1 MAGFLHL
8 IKGDSASLAASV
20 IEANRREPN
29 ARVTVVLLDSA
40 VAPSL
45 PADVTLR
52 RLADGDLDYAG
63 LLDLIFAHD
72 HVVTW

>member
-8 IKGDSASLAASV
+8 IKGDSVTLAASV

-29 ARVTVVLLDSA
+29 ARVTVVLLGDAA
-40 VAPSL
+40 VPAL
-45 PADVTLR
+45 PADVTVR
-52 RLADGDLDYAG
+52 RLVNGDLDYAG
-63 LLDLIFAHD
+63 LLDLIFSHD

>member
-8 IKGDSASLAASV
+8 VKGDSAALAAWV
-20 IEANRREPN
+20 IEANRRERG
-29 ARVTVVLLDSA
+29 AHVTVVLLGGA
-40 VAPSL
+40 AAPPL
-45 PADVTLR
+45 AADVTVR
-52 RLADGDLDYAG
+52 RLAEGDLDYAG